1 MVLLKILFGSG
12 AHILCY
18 MYVVVGMPRKV
29 MAHSDCW
36 LWLWLTI
43 CAHCHVSPRHGE
55 GPTVSIR
62 YLVIQYI
69 VQYVQYRGSSYCRNV
84 PKSSLGGARGQGGG
98 GYATVDVIS
107 MREKK
112 DQMDQSEKKK

>member
-1 MVLLKILFGSG
+1 MVPLKILVGSG
-12 AHILCY
+12 AHILYC

-29 MAHSDCW
+29 MVHSDCW
-36 LWLWLTI
+36 PWLTI
-43 CAHCHVSPRHGE
+43 CAHCHVFPRHGE

-69 VQYVQYRGSSYCRNV
+69 VQYRGSSYCRNV

-112 DQMDQSEKKK
+112 DQMDQSERKK

>member
-1 MVLLKILFGSG
+1 M
-12 AHILCY
+12 
-18 MYVVVGMPRKV
+18 
-29 MAHSDCW
+29 
-36 LWLWLTI
+36 
-43 CAHCHVSPRHGE
+43 
-55 GPTVSIR
+55 
-62 YLVIQYI
+62 
-69 VQYVQYRGSSYCRNV
+69 QYVQYRGSSYCRNV